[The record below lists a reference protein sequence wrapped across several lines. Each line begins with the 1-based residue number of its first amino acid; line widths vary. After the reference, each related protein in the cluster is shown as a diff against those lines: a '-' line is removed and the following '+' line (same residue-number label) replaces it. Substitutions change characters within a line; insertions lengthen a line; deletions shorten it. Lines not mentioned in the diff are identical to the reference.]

1 MTNAPKGTKD
11 LMPKETALFRYLEN
25 EFLKVASSYG
35 YNEIMTP
42 VIEHTELFSRGVGSG
57 TDIVQ
62 KEMYTFKDLG
72 GRSISL
78 RPEGTAGVARAY
90 VQSGE
95 LSKAKPVKYSY
106 VSSCFRYEKPQSGR
120 QRMFHQLGIEC
131 FGSKEVQADAEVI
144 MLASD
149 FLNNIG
155 LKEIT
160 LKINSIGCNKCRE
173 KYKEALVKYYE
184 SVSENLCETCKIR
197 LNTNP
202 MRLLDCKED
211 ECTKYSSDAPSILD
225 FICSE
230 CANDFSKLQ
239 ELLTDAGIQYEVDP
253 RIVRGLDYYN
263 KTAFEFI
270 HEKIGA
276 KATVCGGGRYD
287 NLINTLAGIKEPGI
301 GFGIGLERLML
312 AIDSENIDK
321 SISTSP
327 EYVIIP
333 AGENVPHEKIYAIAK
348 MLRNSGK
355 TVVVDIMNRNFK
367 SLIKYANKIN
377 AKYALILGEDEL
389 KNEAVTVKNM
399 ASGDQRTV
407 KISELVNS
415 QETIVRE
422 L

>member
-1 MTNAPKGTKD
+1 
-11 LMPKETALFRYLEN
+11 MPKETALFRYLES
-25 EFLKVASSYG
+25 EFLEVASSYG

-90 VQSGE
+90 VQSGD

-149 FLNNIG
+149 FLSNIG
-155 LKEIT
+155 LNEIT
-160 LKINSIGCNKCRE
+160 LKINSIGCIKCRE
-173 KYKEALVKYYE
+173 KYKKALVEYYE

-211 ECTKYSSDAPSILD
+211 GCTKYSSDAPSILD
-225 FICSE
+225 FLCSE
-230 CANDFSKLQ
+230 CAKDFSKLQ

-287 NLINTLAGIKEPGI
+287 NLINTLAGIEEPGI

-355 TVVVDIMNRNFK
+355 TGVVDIMNRNFK

-389 KNEAVTVKNM
+389 KNEAVTIKNM
-399 ASGDQRTV
+399 ADGDQKTV

-415 QETIVRE
+415 QETI
-422 L
+422 

>member
-90 VQSGE
+90 VQSGD

-149 FLNNIG
+149 FLNNLG

-160 LKINSIGCNKCRE
+160 LKINSIGCSKCRE

-276 KATVCGGGRYD
+276 KDTVCGGGRYD

-389 KNEAVTVKNM
+389 KDEAVTVKNM
-399 ASGDQRTV
+399 ASGDQKTV

-415 QETIVRE
+415 QETI
-422 L
+422 

>member
-25 EFLKVASSYG
+25 EFLEVASSYG

-90 VQSGE
+90 VQSGD

-149 FLNNIG
+149 FLSNIG
-155 LKEIT
+155 LNEIT
-160 LKINSIGCNKCRE
+160 LKINSIGCIKCRE
-173 KYKEALVKYYE
+173 KYKKALVEYYE

-225 FICSE
+225 FLCSE
-230 CANDFSKLQ
+230 CAKDFSKLQ
-239 ELLTDAGIQYEVDP
+239 ELLTDAGIQYEVDQ

-415 QETIVRE
+415 QETI
-422 L
+422 

>member
-25 EFLKVASSYG
+25 EFLEVASSYG

-149 FLNNIG
+149 FLSNIG
-155 LKEIT
+155 LNEIT
-160 LKINSIGCNKCRE
+160 LKINSIGCIKCRE
-173 KYKEALVKYYE
+173 KYKKALVEYYE

-211 ECTKYSSDAPSILD
+211 GCTKYSSDAPSILD
-225 FICSE
+225 FLCSE
-230 CANDFSKLQ
+230 CAKDFSKLQ

-263 KTAFEFI
+263 NTAFEFI

-415 QETIVRE
+415 QETI
-422 L
+422 

>member
-327 EYVIIP
+327 EYAIIP

-348 MLRNSGK
+348 MLRNCGK

-389 KNEAVTVKNM
+389 KNKAVTVKNM

-415 QETIVRE
+415 QETI
-422 L
+422 

>member
-90 VQSGE
+90 VQSGD

-312 AIDSENIDK
+312 AIDSKNINK

-415 QETIVRE
+415 QETI
-422 L
+422 

>member
-149 FLNNIG
+149 FLNNLG

-160 LKINSIGCNKCRE
+160 LTINSIGCNKCRE

-225 FICSE
+225 FLCSE

-239 ELLTDAGIQYEVDP
+239 ELLTNAGIQYEVDP

-399 ASGDQRTV
+399 ASGDQKTV

-415 QETIVRE
+415 QETI
-422 L
+422 

>member
-78 RPEGTAGVARAY
+78 RPESTAGVARAY

-415 QETIVRE
+415 QETI
-422 L
+422 

>member
-90 VQSGE
+90 VQSGD

-120 QRMFHQLGIEC
+120 QRMFHQLGVEC

-389 KNEAVTVKNM
+389 KNEAVTIKNM
-399 ASGDQRTV
+399 ADGDQKTV

-415 QETIVRE
+415 QETI
-422 L
+422 

>member
-90 VQSGE
+90 VQSGD

-415 QETIVRE
+415 QETI
-422 L
+422 

>member
-25 EFLKVASSYG
+25 KFLKVASSYG

-78 RPEGTAGVARAY
+78 RPEGTAGVARAH

-415 QETIVRE
+415 QETI
-422 L
+422 

>member
-263 KTAFEFI
+263 KTAFECI

-287 NLINTLAGIKEPGI
+287 NLINILAGIKEPGI

-415 QETIVRE
+415 QETI
-422 L
+422 

>member
-90 VQSGE
+90 VQSGD

-149 FLNNIG
+149 FLNNLG

-160 LKINSIGCNKCRE
+160 LTINSIGCNKCRE

-225 FICSE
+225 FLCSE

-287 NLINTLAGIKEPGI
+287 NLINTLAGIEEPGI

-415 QETIVRE
+415 QETI
-422 L
+422 

>member
-90 VQSGE
+90 VQSGD

-333 AGENVPHEKIYAIAK
+333 AGENVPCEKIYAIAK
-348 MLRNSGK
+348 MLRNCGK

-389 KNEAVTVKNM
+389 KNEAVTIKNM
-399 ASGDQRTV
+399 ADGDQRTV
-407 KISELVNS
+407 KISELVNL
-415 QETIVRE
+415 QETI
-422 L
+422 

>member
-90 VQSGE
+90 VQSGD
-95 LSKAKPVKYSY
+95 LSKAQPVKYSY

-149 FLNNIG
+149 FLINLG

-287 NLINTLAGIKEPGI
+287 NLIHTLAGIKEPGI

-415 QETIVRE
+415 QETI
-422 L
+422 

>member
-225 FICSE
+225 FLCSE

-415 QETIVRE
+415 QETI
-422 L
+422 

>member
-144 MLASD
+144 MLAND

-415 QETIVRE
+415 QETI
-422 L
+422 

>member
-149 FLNNIG
+149 FLNNLG

-160 LKINSIGCNKCRE
+160 LKINSIGCSKCRE

-239 ELLTDAGIQYEVDP
+239 ELLTNAGIQHEVDP

-276 KATVCGGGRYD
+276 KDTVCGGGRYD

-415 QETIVRE
+415 QETI
-422 L
+422 

>member
-90 VQSGE
+90 VQSGD

-144 MLASD
+144 MLASG

-225 FICSE
+225 FLCSE

-239 ELLTDAGIQYEVDP
+239 ELLTNAGIQYEVDP

-327 EYVIIP
+327 EYVIMP
-333 AGENVPHEKIYAIAK
+333 VGENVPHEKIYAIAK

-415 QETIVRE
+415 QETI
-422 L
+422 

>member
-11 LMPKETALFRYLEN
+11 LMPKETAIFRYLEN

-90 VQSGE
+90 VQSGD

-239 ELLTDAGIQYEVDP
+239 ELLTNAGIQYEVDP

-415 QETIVRE
+415 QETI
-422 L
+422 

>member
-42 VIEHTELFSRGVGSG
+42 VIEYTELFSRGVGSG

-270 HEKIGA
+270 HENIGA

-287 NLINTLAGIKEPGI
+287 NLINTLAGIEEPGI

-333 AGENVPHEKIYAIAK
+333 AGENVPYEKIYAIAK

-399 ASGDQRTV
+399 ASGDQKTV

-415 QETIVRE
+415 QETI
-422 L
+422 

>member
-90 VQSGE
+90 VQSGD

-144 MLASD
+144 MLARD

-239 ELLTDAGIQYEVDP
+239 ELLTNAGIQYEVDP

-270 HEKIGA
+270 HENIGA

-415 QETIVRE
+415 QETI
-422 L
+422 

>member
-95 LSKAKPVKYSY
+95 LSKVKPVKYSY

-149 FLNNIG
+149 FLNNLG

-225 FICSE
+225 FLCSE

-239 ELLTDAGIQYEVDP
+239 ELLTNAGIQYEVDP

-287 NLINTLAGIKEPGI
+287 NLINTLAEIKEPGI

-399 ASGDQRTV
+399 ASGDQKTV

-415 QETIVRE
+415 QETI
-422 L
+422 

>member
-90 VQSGE
+90 VQSGD

-149 FLNNIG
+149 FLNNLG

-160 LKINSIGCNKCRE
+160 LTINSIGCNKCRE

-225 FICSE
+225 FLCSE

-415 QETIVRE
+415 QETI
-422 L
+422 

>member
-90 VQSGE
+90 VQSGD

-144 MLASD
+144 MLARD

-225 FICSE
+225 FLCSE

-239 ELLTDAGIQYEVDP
+239 ELLTNAGIQYEVDP

-270 HEKIGA
+270 HENIGA

-415 QETIVRE
+415 QETI
-422 L
+422 

>member
-149 FLNNIG
+149 FLNNID

-225 FICSE
+225 FLCSE

-239 ELLTDAGIQYEVDP
+239 ELLTNAGIQYEVDP

-389 KNEAVTVKNM
+389 KNEAVMVKNM

-415 QETIVRE
+415 QETI
-422 L
+422 

>member
-72 GRSISL
+72 GRNISL

-90 VQSGE
+90 VQSGD

-253 RIVRGLDYYN
+253 QIVRGLDYYN
-263 KTAFEFI
+263 KTSFEFI

-415 QETIVRE
+415 QETI
-422 L
+422 

>member
-90 VQSGE
+90 VQSGD

-149 FLNNIG
+149 FLSNIG
-155 LKEIT
+155 LNEIT
-160 LKINSIGCNKCRE
+160 LKINSIGCIKCRE
-173 KYKEALVKYYE
+173 KYKDALVKYYE

-415 QETIVRE
+415 QETI
-422 L
+422 

>member
-230 CANDFSKLQ
+230 CANDFNKLQ

-415 QETIVRE
+415 QETI
-422 L
+422 

>member
-11 LMPKETALFRYLEN
+11 LMPKETVLFRYLEN

-149 FLNNIG
+149 FLNNLG

-160 LKINSIGCNKCRE
+160 LKINSIGCSKCRE
-173 KYKEALVKYYE
+173 KYKKALVKYYE

-225 FICSE
+225 FLCNE

-415 QETIVRE
+415 QETI
-422 L
+422 

>member
-90 VQSGE
+90 VQSGD

-253 RIVRGLDYYN
+253 QIVRGLDYYN

-270 HEKIGA
+270 HENIGA

-287 NLINTLAGIKEPGI
+287 NLINTLAGIEEPGI

-415 QETIVRE
+415 QETI
-422 L
+422 

>member
-90 VQSGE
+90 VQSGD

-149 FLNNIG
+149 FLNNLG

-160 LKINSIGCNKCRE
+160 LTINSIGCNKCRE

-225 FICSE
+225 FLCSE

-239 ELLTDAGIQYEVDP
+239 ELLTNAGIQYEVDP

-415 QETIVRE
+415 QETI
-422 L
+422 

>member
-90 VQSGE
+90 VQSGD

-144 MLASD
+144 MLAND

-239 ELLTDAGIQYEVDP
+239 ELLTDAGIQYEVHP

-415 QETIVRE
+415 QETI
-422 L
+422 

>member
-90 VQSGE
+90 VQSGD

-225 FICSE
+225 FLCSE

-239 ELLTDAGIQYEVDP
+239 ELLTNAGIQYEVDP

-270 HEKIGA
+270 HENIGA

-287 NLINTLAGIKEPGI
+287 NLINTLAGIEEPGI

-415 QETIVRE
+415 QETI
-422 L
+422 

>member
-90 VQSGE
+90 VQSGD

-144 MLASD
+144 MLARD

-415 QETIVRE
+415 QETI
-422 L
+422 

>member
-11 LMPKETALFRYLEN
+11 LMSKETALFRYLEN

-90 VQSGE
+90 VQSGD

-225 FICSE
+225 FLCSE

-415 QETIVRE
+415 QETI
-422 L
+422 

>member
-11 LMPKETALFRYLEN
+11 LMPKETALFRYLEK
-25 EFLKVASSYG
+25 EFLKTTSSYG
-35 YNEIMTP
+35 YDEIMTP
-42 VIEHTELFSRGVGSG
+42 IIEHTELFSRGVGSG

-62 KEMYTFKDLG
+62 KEMYTFKDLS

-95 LSKAKPVKYSY
+95 LSKAKPIKYSY

-149 FLNNIG
+149 FLNKIG
-155 LKEIT
+155 LTEIS

-173 KYKEALVKYYE
+173 KYKKALVEYYE
-184 SVSENLCETCKIR
+184 SVSENLCENCRNR

-202 MRLLDCKED
+202 LRLLDCKED
-211 ECTKYSSDAPSILD
+211 ECNKYSKEAPSILD
-225 FICSE
+225 FLCSE
-230 CANDFSKLQ
+230 CADDFTQLK
-239 ELLTDAGIQYEVDP
+239 ELLTAADVKYEVDP
-253 RIVRGLDYYN
+253 HIVRGLDYYN

-287 NLINTLAGIKEPGI
+287 SLISTLAGIDEPGI
-301 GFGIGLERLML
+301 GFGVGIERLML
-312 AIDSENIDK
+312 AINSENIDK
-321 SISTSP
+321 HISSSP

-333 AGENVPHEKIYAIAK
+333 AGKNVPYEKIYEIASQ
-348 MLRNSGK
+348 LRSCGK
-355 TVVVDIMNRNFK
+355 AVIVDIMNRNFK
-367 SLIKYANKIN
+367 SLIKYADKIN
-377 AKYALILGEDEL
+377 AKYALIIGEDEL
-389 KNEAVTVKNM
+389 ANDTVTVKDMINGAQELM
-399 ASGDQRTV
+399 
-407 KISELVNS
+407 KISELIDS
-415 QETIVRE
+415 QKAI
-422 L
+422 

>member
-90 VQSGE
+90 VQSGD

-120 QRMFHQLGIEC
+120 QRMFHQLGTEC

-144 MLASD
+144 MLAND

-415 QETIVRE
+415 QETI
-422 L
+422 

>member
-90 VQSGE
+90 VQSGD

-149 FLNNIG
+149 FLNNLG

-160 LKINSIGCNKCRE
+160 LTINSIGCNKCRE

-225 FICSE
+225 FLCSE

-239 ELLTDAGIQYEVDP
+239 ELLTNAGIQYEVDP

-389 KNEAVTVKNM
+389 KNETVTVKNM

-407 KISELVNS
+407 KISELVNL
-415 QETIVRE
+415 QETI
-422 L
+422 